1 MTTSEYNDMSCRVE
15 KASKI
20 RTEIIILEDL
30 IEAAKFSNPI
40 KVLSV
45 TPGPIYQLTEDER
58 DQFIRWARGKIQN
71 LKQQFKEL

>member
-1 MTTSEYNDMSCRVE
+1 MTTSEYNDLSCRVE